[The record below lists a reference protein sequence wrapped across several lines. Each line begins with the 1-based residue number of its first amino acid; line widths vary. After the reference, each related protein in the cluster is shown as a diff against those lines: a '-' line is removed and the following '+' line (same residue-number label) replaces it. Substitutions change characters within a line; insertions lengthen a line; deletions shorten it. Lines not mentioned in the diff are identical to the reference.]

1 MSEELE
7 KTLGNEQRLAY
18 EGDAISDEQ
27 GLEEVLGDMDSYFD
41 VEDEE
46 PTTQDEPTEGEEP
59 DEEADE
65 EEVDEEE
72 DAEDADAED
81 DDQPDEEADEEGED
95 DEDEDE
101 DADDDVYHS
110 LKIDGEEFEVT
121 LQEALD
127 GYSRTQDY
135 TRKRQANEEAHREVM
150 ASVKDQSSEYVEKL
164 DYLSQV
170 ISQMSPKEKTSAE
183 WQALQDSDPVK
194 FATEFAE
201 AQFLKQKT
209 DAIAVERGIEM
220 EAVIAEQGA
229 EYERHL
235 GEQRDALLVAIPEW
249 KDDDVSEK
257 ERGDLKA
264 FAMEEF
270 GYTADDLGMV
280 ADHRLMV
287 ILHDSMKLRKG
298 QKAGVEKIRAKKKG
312 TKRLRPGKGKA
323 RNTGIRKS
331 KAHLAAVEKLARSG
345 SEQDALTVLEGMD
358 L

>member
-41 VEDEE
+41 EEEVEEPTDPDEPTEDEEPDEDADDEGVEDEE
-46 PTTQDEPTEGEEP
+46 
-59 DEEADE
+59 AD
-65 EEVDEEE
+65 D
-72 DAEDADAED
+72 EDADD
-81 DDQPDEEADEEGED
+81 GDQPDEEADEEGED
-95 DEDEDE
+95 DEEGEE
-101 DADDDVYHS
+101 DADKEDYHS

-135 TRKRQANEEAHREVM
+135 TRKRQANEAEHREVM
-150 ASVKDQSSEYVEKL
+150 ASVQQQSSEYVEKL
-164 DYLSQV
+164 DYLAQV
-170 ISQMSPKEKTSAE
+170 IGQMSPREKTPAE
-183 WQALQDSDPVK
+183 WQALKDRDATQ
-194 FATEFAE
+194 FALEFAD
-201 AQFLKQKT
+201 AQLLKQKT
-209 DAIAVERGIEM
+209 DAIAVERGVEM
-220 EAVIAEQGA
+220 EAVLAAQGA

-270 GYTADDLGMV
+270 GYTAEDLGMV

-287 ILHDSMKLRKG
+287 ILRDSMKLRKG
-298 QKAGVEKIRAKKKG
+298 QKVGVEKIREKKKG

-331 KAHLAAVEKLARSG
+331 KAQRAAVEKLARSG
-345 SEQDALTVLEGMD
+345 SEQDALAVLEGMD